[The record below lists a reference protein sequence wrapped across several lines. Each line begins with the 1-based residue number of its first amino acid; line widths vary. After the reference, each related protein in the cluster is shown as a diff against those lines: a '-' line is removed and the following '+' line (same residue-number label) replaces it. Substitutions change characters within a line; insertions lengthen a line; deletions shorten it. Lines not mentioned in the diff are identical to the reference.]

1 MTSPAIQVHNLTKA
15 YGPCGL
21 SFSVPRGSICGF
33 LGPNGSGKTTT
44 LRILMG
50 LAHSGSGSAHVLGVP
65 AGASQE
71 IFRTVAFVPEVKDLY
86 PFARAEEMIRLTRGF
101 YPNWDYALER
111 RLIDEFEIP
120 LRMKCPKLSKGTKA
134 KLYLL
139 LALCR
144 RPELLVLDEPTEGL
158 DPIAIEQTLRL
169 MVEQVAERGATV
181 FFSSHQLPEVEQVAD
196 YVVMIKHGHCVVE
209 GELDGIKQ
217 CYRRVRC
224 VMETTDAKLPLSLST
239 WRREGR
245 FLTGFSADDA
255 EHPQSAA
262 GRQRCSRT
270 RIGACHAEGNLLRAD
285 GAPMTG
291 L

>member
-1 MTSPAIQVHNLTKA
+1 MSILLNKPAIQVHGLTKY
-15 YGPCGL
+15 YGPSGL
-21 SFSVPRGSICGF
+21 TFSVPHGSICGF

-50 LAHSGSGSAHVLGVP
+50 LAHAGTGTADVLGVP
-65 AGASQE
+65 AGTSHE
-71 IFRTVAFVPEVKDLY
+71 IFRKVAFVPEVKDLY
-86 PFARAEEMIRLTRGF
+86 QFARVEEMIRLTRGF
-101 YPNWDYALER
+101 YPNWDHSLER
-111 RLIDEFEIP
+111 RLVDQFEIP

-158 DPIAIEQTLRL
+158 DPIAIEQTLKL

-196 YVVMIKHGHCVVE
+196 YVVMIKRGRCVVE
-209 GELDGIKQ
+209 GELDGIKE

-224 VMETTDAKLPLSLST
+224 VMDTTDAELPLSLSN

-255 EHPQSAA
+255 STLTQRLAGTGVAVLESEPATLKEIFFEQMEHA
-262 GRQRCSRT
+262 
-270 RIGACHAEGNLLRAD
+270 
-285 GAPMTG
+285 
-291 L
+291 

>member
-1 MTSPAIQVHNLTKA
+1 MTPAIQVHGLTKS
-15 YGPCGL
+15 YGPSGL
-21 SFSVPRGSICGF
+21 TFSVPHGSICGF

-50 LAHSGSGSAHVLGVP
+50 LAHPGAGTADVLGVP
-65 AGASQE
+65 AGTSHE
-71 IFRTVAFVPEVKDLY
+71 IFRKVAFVPEVKDLY
-86 PFARAEEMIRLTRGF
+86 QFARVEEMIRLTRGF
-101 YPNWDYALER
+101 YPNWDHALER
-111 RLIDEFEIP
+111 RLIDEFEIL

-169 MVEQVAERGATV
+169 LVEQVAERGATV

-196 YVVMIKHGHCVVE
+196 YVVMIKRGRCVVE
-209 GELDGIKQ
+209 GELDSIKQ

-224 VMETTDAKLPLSLST
+224 VMETTDAELPRSLAN

-255 EHPQSAA
+255 STLNQRLSGTGVAVLESEPATLKEIFFEQMEHA
-262 GRQRCSRT
+262 
-270 RIGACHAEGNLLRAD
+270 
-285 GAPMTG
+285 
-291 L
+291 

>member
-1 MTSPAIQVHNLTKA
+1 MSPAIQVHDLSKS
-15 YGPCGL
+15 YGPSGL
-21 SFSVPRGSICGF
+21 TFSVPRGSICGF

-50 LAHSGSGSAHVLGVP
+50 LAHAAGGSAQVLGIP
-65 AGASQE
+65 SGASHE
-71 IFRTVAFVPEVKDLY
+71 IFRKVAFVPEVKELY
-86 PFARAEEMIRLTRGF
+86 QFARVEEMIRLTRGF
-101 YPNWDYALER
+101 YPNWDHSLER

-134 KLYLL
+134 RLYLL

-144 RPELLVLDEPTEGL
+144 RPEVLVLDEPTEGL
-158 DPIAIEQTLRL
+158 DPIAIEQTLKL

-181 FFSSHQLPEVEQVAD
+181 FFSTHQLPEVEQVAD
-196 YVVMIKHGHCVVE
+196 YVVMIKRGRCVVE
-209 GELDGIKQ
+209 GELDSIKQ

-224 VMETTDAKLPLSLST
+224 VMETTDAALPLSLAN

-255 EHPQSAA
+255 STLSQRLAGTGVAVLESEPATLKEIFFEQMEHA
-262 GRQRCSRT
+262 
-270 RIGACHAEGNLLRAD
+270 
-285 GAPMTG
+285 
-291 L
+291 

>member
-1 MTSPAIQVHNLTKA
+1 MISPLDKPAIQVHGLTKD
-15 YGPCGL
+15 YGPNGL
-21 SFSVPRGSICGF
+21 TFSVPHGSICGF

-50 LAHSGSGSAHVLGVP
+50 LAHGGGGSAHVLGIP
-65 AGASQE
+65 AGTTHE
-71 IFRTVAFVPEVKDLY
+71 IFRKVAFVPEVKDLY
-86 PFARAEEMIRLTRGF
+86 PFARVEEMIRLTRGF
-101 YPNWDYALER
+101 YPNWDHPLER
-111 RLIDEFEIP
+111 RLLDEFEIP

-169 MVEQVAERGATV
+169 LVEQVAERGATV
-181 FFSSHQLPEVEQVAD
+181 FFSSHQLPEVEQISD
-196 YVVMIKHGHCVVE
+196 YVVMIKRGHCVVE

-224 VMETTDAKLPLSLST
+224 VVETTGAELPRSLAN
-239 WRREGR
+239 WHREGR
-245 FLTGFSADDA
+245 FVTGFSADDA
-255 EHPQSAA
+255 DTLNQRLAGTGVAVLESEPATLKEIFFEQMEHA
-262 GRQRCSRT
+262 
-270 RIGACHAEGNLLRAD
+270 
-285 GAPMTG
+285 
-291 L
+291 

>member
-1 MTSPAIQVHNLTKA
+1 MSASLNKPAIQVHGLTKS
-15 YGPCGL
+15 YGPSGL
-21 SFSVPRGSICGF
+21 TFSVPHGSICGF

-50 LAHSGSGSAHVLGVP
+50 LAHAGSGSAHVLGIP
-65 AGASQE
+65 AGTSHE
-71 IFRTVAFVPEVKDLY
+71 IFRKVAFVPEVKDLY

-101 YPNWDYALER
+101 YPNWDHSLER
-111 RLIDEFEIP
+111 RLIDEFGIP
-120 LRMKCPKLSKGTKA
+120 LRMKCSKLSKGTKA

-139 LALCR
+139 LAQCR

-158 DPIAIEQTLRL
+158 DPLAIEQTLRL
-169 MVEQVAERGATV
+169 LVEQVAERGTTV
-181 FFSSHQLPEVEQVAD
+181 FFSSHQLPEVEQIAD
-196 YVVMIKHGHCVVE
+196 YVVMIKRGHCVVE

-224 VMETTDAKLPLSLST
+224 VVETTDVELPRSLAN

-255 EHPQSAA
+255 DTLSQRLAGTGVAVLESEPATLKEIFFEQMEHA
-262 GRQRCSRT
+262 
-270 RIGACHAEGNLLRAD
+270 
-285 GAPMTG
+285 
-291 L
+291 

>member
-1 MTSPAIQVHNLTKA
+1 MISPAIQVQSLTKS
-15 YGPCGL
+15 YGPSGL
-21 SFSVPRGSICGF
+21 TFSVPRGTICGF

-50 LAHSGSGSAHVLGVP
+50 LAHAAGGSAQVLGIP
-65 AGASQE
+65 SGASHE
-71 IFRTVAFVPEVKDLY
+71 IFRKVAFVPEVKELY
-86 PFARAEEMIRLTRGF
+86 QFARVEEMIRLTRGF
-101 YPNWDYALER
+101 YPNWDHSLER

-134 KLYLL
+134 RLYLL

-144 RPELLVLDEPTEGL
+144 RPEVLVLDEPTEGL
-158 DPIAIEQTLRL
+158 DPIAIEQTLKL

-181 FFSSHQLPEVEQVAD
+181 FFSTHQLPEVEQVAD
-196 YVVMIKHGHCVVE
+196 YVVMIKRGRCVVE
-209 GELDGIKQ
+209 GELDSIKQ

-224 VMETTDAKLPLSLST
+224 VMETTDAALPLSLAN

-255 EHPQSAA
+255 STLSQRLAGTGVAVLESEPATLKEIFFEQMEHA
-262 GRQRCSRT
+262 
-270 RIGACHAEGNLLRAD
+270 
-285 GAPMTG
+285 
-291 L
+291 

>member
-1 MTSPAIQVHNLTKA
+1 MTPAIQVHDLIKS
-15 YGPCGL
+15 YGPSGL
-21 SFSVPRGSICGF
+21 TFSVPRGSICGF

-44 LRILMG
+44 LRVLMG
-50 LAHSGSGSAHVLGVP
+50 LAHAGGGSAHMLGIP
-65 AGASQE
+65 SGTSHE
-71 IFRTVAFVPEVKDLY
+71 IFRKVAFVPEVKELY
-86 PFARAEEMIRLTRGF
+86 QFARVEEMIRLTRGF
-101 YPNWDYALER
+101 YPNWDYSLER

-144 RPELLVLDEPTEGL
+144 RPELVVLDEPTEGL
-158 DPIAIEQTLRL
+158 DPIAIEQTLKL

-181 FFSSHQLPEVEQVAD
+181 FFSTHQLPEVEQVAD
-196 YVVMIKHGHCVVE
+196 YVVMIKHGRCVVE
-209 GELDGIKQ
+209 GELDSIKQ

-224 VMETTDAKLPLSLST
+224 VMETTDAALPLSLAN

-255 EHPQSAA
+255 STLTERLAGTGVAVLESEPATLKEIFFEQMEHA
-262 GRQRCSRT
+262 
-270 RIGACHAEGNLLRAD
+270 
-285 GAPMTG
+285 
-291 L
+291 

>member
-1 MTSPAIQVHNLTKA
+1 MISPAIQVQSLTKS
-15 YGPCGL
+15 YGPSGL
-21 SFSVPRGSICGF
+21 TFSVPRGSICGF

-50 LAHSGSGSAHVLGVP
+50 LAHSAGGSAQVLGVP
-65 AGASQE
+65 AGTTHE
-71 IFRTVAFVPEVKDLY
+71 IFRKVAFVPEVKDLY
-86 PFARAEEMIRLTRGF
+86 PFARVHEMIRLTRGF
-101 YPNWDYALER
+101 YPNWDHSLER
-111 RLIDEFEIP
+111 RLIGEFDIP
-120 LRMKCPKLSKGTKA
+120 LRMKCPKLSKGTRA

-158 DPIAIEQTLRL
+158 DPIAIEQTLKL

-181 FFSSHQLPEVEQVAD
+181 FFSTHQLPEVEQVAD
-196 YVVMIKHGHCVVE
+196 YVVMIKRGRCVVE

-224 VMETTDAKLPLSLST
+224 VVETTDAQLPLSLAS

-255 EHPQSAA
+255 GTLNQRLAGTGVAVLESEPATLKEIFFEQMEHA
-262 GRQRCSRT
+262 
-270 RIGACHAEGNLLRAD
+270 
-285 GAPMTG
+285 
-291 L
+291 

>member
-1 MTSPAIQVHNLTKA
+1 MISPAIEVHGLTKS
-15 YGPCGL
+15 YGPNGL
-21 SFSVPRGSICGF
+21 TFSVPHGSICGF

-50 LAHSGSGSAHVLGVP
+50 LAHAGGGSASILGVP
-65 AGASQE
+65 AGTSHE
-71 IFRTVAFVPEVKDLY
+71 IFRKVAFVPEVKDLY
-86 PFARAEEMIRLTRGF
+86 PFARVEEMIRLTRGF
-101 YPNWDYALER
+101 YPNWDHSLER
-111 RLIDEFEIP
+111 RLIDEFEIS

-169 MVEQVAERGATV
+169 LVEQVAERGATV

-196 YVVMIKHGHCVVE
+196 YVVMIKRGHCVVE

-224 VMETTDAKLPLSLST
+224 VVERTDADLPRSLAN

-245 FLTGFSADDA
+245 FVTGFSADDA
-255 EHPQSAA
+255 DTLSQRLAGTGVAVLESEPATLKEIFFEQMEHA
-262 GRQRCSRT
+262 
-270 RIGACHAEGNLLRAD
+270 
-285 GAPMTG
+285 
-291 L
+291 

>member
-1 MTSPAIQVHNLTKA
+1 M
-15 YGPCGL
+15 
-21 SFSVPRGSICGF
+21 
-33 LGPNGSGKTTT
+33 
-44 LRILMG
+44 
-50 LAHSGSGSAHVLGVP
+50 
-65 AGASQE
+65 
-71 IFRTVAFVPEVKDLY
+71 KDLY

-169 MVEQVAERGATV
+169 LVEQVAERGATV

-196 YVVMIKHGHCVVE
+196 YVVMIKHGRCVVE

-239 WRREGR
+239 LASRGPLPHRVLRGR
-245 FLTGFSADDA
+245 CGHTQ
-255 EHPQSAA
+255 PAA
-262 GRQRCSRT
+262 GRYRCCRA
-270 RIGACHAEGNLLRAD
+270 RIGARHAEGNLLRAD
-285 GAPMTG
+285 GARMTG
-291 L
+291 LYMIWYRYWLEVPPAPVDRWRSIALWIGISTRRMGKIRRSRQSYWEQPCAFDRQGLWTGLPSLHRCHFSPG

>member
-1 MTSPAIQVHNLTKA
+1 MIRPAIQVHSLTKS
-15 YGPCGL
+15 YGPSGL
-21 SFSVPRGSICGF
+21 TFSVPHGSICGF

-50 LAHSGSGSAHVLGVP
+50 MAHAAGGSAHVLGIP
-65 AGASQE
+65 AGSSHE
-71 IFRTVAFVPEVKDLY
+71 IFRKVAFVPEVKDLY
-86 PFARAEEMIRLTRGF
+86 HFARVEEMIRLTRGF
-101 YPNWDYALER
+101 YPNWDHSLER

-120 LRMKCPKLSKGTKA
+120 LRMKCPKLSKGAKA

-169 MVEQVAERGATV
+169 LVEQVAERGATV
-181 FFSSHQLPEVEQVAD
+181 FFSSHQLPEIEQVAD
-196 YVVMIKHGHCVVE
+196 YVVMIKRGRCVVE

-224 VMETTDAKLPLSLST
+224 VVERTDAQLPLSLAN

-245 FLTGFSADDA
+245 FLTGFSADDTSTLTQRLA
-255 EHPQSAA
+255 GTGVAVLESEPATLKEIFFEQMEHA
-262 GRQRCSRT
+262 
-270 RIGACHAEGNLLRAD
+270 
-285 GAPMTG
+285 
-291 L
+291 

>member
-1 MTSPAIQVHNLTKA
+1 MTAAIQVNDLSKF
-15 YGPCGL
+15 YGPSGL
-21 SFSVPRGSICGF
+21 TFSVPRGSICGF

-50 LAHSGSGSAHVLGVP
+50 LAHAGGGSAHMLGIP
-65 AGASQE
+65 AGTSHE
-71 IFRTVAFVPEVKDLY
+71 IFRKVAFVPEVKDLY
-86 PFARAEEMIRLTRGF
+86 QFARVEEMIRLTRGF
-101 YPNWDYALER
+101 YPDWDYSLER

-120 LRMKCPKLSKGTKA
+120 IRMKCPKLSKGTKA

-158 DPIAIEQTLRL
+158 DPVAIEQTLRL

-196 YVVMIKHGHCVVE
+196 YVVMIKRGRCVVQ
-209 GELDGIKQ
+209 GELDSIKQ

-224 VMETTDAKLPLSLST
+224 VMETTDAELPRSLAN

-245 FLTGFSADDA
+245 FVTGFSADDTSTLS
-255 EHPQSAA
+255 QRLA
-262 GRQRCSRT
+262 GTGVAVLESEPATLKEIFLEQM
-270 RIGACHAEGNLLRAD
+270 ERA
-285 GAPMTG
+285 
-291 L
+291 

>member
-1 MTSPAIQVHNLTKA
+1 MISPAIQVQDLTKS
-15 YGPCGL
+15 YGPSGL
-21 SFSVPRGSICGF
+21 TFSVPHGSICGF

-50 LAHSGSGSAHVLGVP
+50 LAHAVGGSAHILGTP
-65 AGASQE
+65 AGASHE
-71 IFRTVAFVPEVKDLY
+71 IFRKVAFVPELKDLY
-86 PFARAEEMIRLTRGF
+86 PFARVEEMISLTRGF
-101 YPNWDYALER
+101 YPDWDHALER
-111 RLIDEFEIP
+111 RLIAEFDIP
-120 LRMKCPKLSKGTKA
+120 LRMKCPKLSKGTRA

-158 DPIAIEQTLRL
+158 DPIAIEQTLKL

-181 FFSSHQLPEVEQVAD
+181 FFSTHQLPEVEQVAD
-196 YVVMIKHGHCVVE
+196 YVVMIKRGRCVVE

-224 VMETTDAKLPLSLST
+224 VIETTDAELPLSLAN

-245 FLTGFSADDA
+245 FLTGFSSDDTSTLN
-255 EHPQSAA
+255 QRLA
-262 GRQRCSRT
+262 G
-270 RIGACHAEGNLLRAD
+270 
-285 GAPMTG
+285 TG
-291 L
+291 LAVLESEPATLKEIFLEQMEHA